1 MYPKYTQQEISMTQF
16 LYTSAYV
23 MRRAGRRSPTAGVQL
38 HRYLPSPD
46 GVMVSDRAASGWT
59 LDEWRNLAETRSP
72 QLRED
77 LLAII
82 TTLER
87 EQDELREKYEKHW

>member
-1 MYPKYTQQEISMTQF
+1 MTQF

-46 GVMVSDRAASGWT
+46 GVMVSDRAAAGWT
-59 LDEWRNLAETRSP
+59 LEEWRKLAETRSP
-72 QLRED
+72 QLRAD
-77 LLAII
+77 LLALIDV
-82 TTLER
+82 LAQ
-87 EQDELREKYEKHW
+87 EQSELRERYEQHW

>member
-59 LDEWRNLAETRSP
+59 LDEWRNLAESRSP